1 MKKQYVLLG
10 LLALMVQFAQA
21 QFTLD
26 GEFRPRSEYFGN
38 GGNFTRGSNFRGEN
52 PNATGLPLFPATTA
66 TNDDEGFIRTTV
78 RAAIKAKYIT
88 DSYTVFTSFQE
99 VFAFGDRNQ
108 TATEGNG
115 NFRVQE
121 AWADLK
127 LGANSSLKIGRQPL
141 SYDDQRIL
149 GGLDWAQQAR
159 THDAAIYKYSKDGYN
174 LDIGGGLNTTTD
186 EVFNQSALFSYRDM
200 GFLHANKKYGNFNV
214 SVLGLVNT
222 FQDNKVLNADL
233 IDNSDPDAP
242 IAGKDDIRDTNTYGE
257 DKSTLLTAGLHADY
271 KLGDLSLTSNLF
283 IQEGERVGGTDVK
296 GAFLASLGAT
306 YSMDKTNSVGLTYEI
321 ISGRDTDTAAFFPLY
336 GTNHAFNGLIDRFY
350 VGNHANAGGLKD
362 LQLTYKTKISGV
374 ALTIAGHYFTEQ
386 TDIAGNGDKDLGS
399 EIDIILAKQFK
410 EFKLVGGYS
419 HFFEPSAVADLAT
432 TKDTQNW
439 AWTMLIIKPN
449 FLNGIT
455 K

>member
-38 GGNFTRGSNFRGEN
+38 GGNFTGGS
-52 PNATGLPLFPATTA
+52 FPAQTA
-66 TNDDEGFIRTTV
+66 TNADEGFIRTTV
-78 RAAIKAKYIT
+78 RASLNAKYKADT
-88 DSYTVFTSFQE
+88 YTVYTSFQE
-99 VFAFGDRNQ
+99 VFAFGDREQ
-108 TATEGNG
+108 IATAGNG

-121 AWADLK
+121 AWADIKLGESSSLK
-127 LGANSSLKIGRQPL
+127 LGRQEL

-149 GGLDWAQQAR
+149 GGLGWAQQAR
-159 THDAAIYKYSKDGYN
+159 THDAAVYKLQKGSYS
-174 LDIGGGLNTTTD
+174 LDIGGALNTTTD
-186 EVFNQSALFSYRDM
+186 EIYNTANLFSYRDM
-200 GFLHANKKYGNFNV
+200 GFVRANSKGEKLNISF
-214 SVLGLVNT
+214 LGLVNT
-222 FQDNKVLNADL
+222 FQNGGDNNPATPPTTDRKA
-233 IDNSDPDAP
+233 
-242 IAGKDDIRDTNTYGE
+242 
-257 DKSTLLTAGLHADY
+257 TLLTAGLHADY
-271 KLGDLSLTSNLF
+271 KIGDLSLTSNLF

-296 GAFLASLGAT
+296 GAYLASLGAS
-306 YSMDKTNSVGLTYEI
+306 YAMDKTNSIGLTYEI

-350 VGNHANAGGLKD
+350 VGNYANAGGLKD

-374 ALTIAGHYFTEQ
+374 ALTLAGHYFTEEN
-386 TDIAGNGDKDLGS
+386 DIAGNGDKDLGT

-419 HFFEPSAVADLAT
+419 HFFEPSAIADLAT

-439 AWTMLIIKPN
+439 AWTMLIFKPN
-449 FLNGIT
+449 FLNGT

>member
-1 MKKQYVLLG
+1 MKKRYALLG
-10 LLALMVQFAQA
+10 LVALATQLAQA
-21 QFTLD
+21 QFTLE

-38 GGNFTRGSNFRGEN
+38 GGNFTGGS
-52 PNATGLPLFPATTA
+52 FPAQTA
-66 TNDDEGFIRTTV
+66 TNEDEGFVRTTV

-108 TATEGNG
+108 IAAGGNG

-127 LGANSSLKIGRQPL
+127 LGANSSLKVGRQPL

-149 GGLDWAQQAR
+149 GGLGWAQQAR
-159 THDAAIYKYSKDGYN
+159 THDAAIFKYAKNGYN

-200 GFLHANKKYGNFNV
+200 GFLHANKKYGNFNI

-242 IAGKDDIRDTNTYGE
+242 IAGIDGIRDTNTYGE
-257 DKSTLLTAGLHADY
+257 DKSTLVTAGLHAGY
-271 KLGDLSLTSNLF
+271 KLGGLSLKSNLF
-283 IQEGERVGGTDVK
+283 LQEGERLGGNDVK
-296 GAFLASLGAT
+296 GAFLASLAAG
-306 YSMDKTNSVGLTYEI
+306 YKMDDKNWVGLSYEI
-321 ISGRDTDTAAFFPLY
+321 ISGREDGETAAFFPLY
-336 GTNHAFNGLIDRFY
+336 GTNHAFNGYIDRFY
-350 VGNHANAGGLKD
+350 VGNHGNAGGLKD
-362 LQLTYKTKISGV
+362 LKLSYKTKLAGL
-374 ALTIAGHYFTEQ
+374 ALTLSGHYFTEH
-386 TDIAGNGDKDLGS
+386 TDIAGNGDKDLGT
-399 EIDIILAKQFK
+399 EIDLVLAKKFK
-410 EFKLVGGYS
+410 GFKVVGGYS
-419 HFFEPSAVADLAT
+419 HFFEPSAVADLPT

-439 AWTMLIIKPN
+439 AWLMLVIKPKFFN
-449 FLNGIT
+449 SAT